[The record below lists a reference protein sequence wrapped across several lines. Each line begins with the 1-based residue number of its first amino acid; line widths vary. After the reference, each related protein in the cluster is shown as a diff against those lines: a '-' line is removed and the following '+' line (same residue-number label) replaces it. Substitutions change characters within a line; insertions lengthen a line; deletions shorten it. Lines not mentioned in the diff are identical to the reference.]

1 MLDVIKDWITELLD
15 ALASIDMSFLG
26 DNWDFSFFKLV
37 LIVFFGGSMFEI
49 VFSKNMDEETFFDD
63 D

>member
-1 MLDVIKDWITELLD
+1 MLQLIEDWIHEFLD
-15 ALASIDMSFLG
+15 ALACIDMKFLG

-49 VFSKNMDEETFFDD
+49 VFSKNLDEESFFDD